1 MSGGNG
7 SDGSSR
13 DARSSYSNSIDSK
26 DSSKHLAN
34 DALFGSFYKSYRNT
48 GVVQDSDI
56 NEFLINQIHVGST
69 NVDAI
74 SENLGSIDI
83 PQIREQH
90 AAASFDSIY
99 SPYSTYF
106 SLESGLPHFE
116 VPTNKTEP
124 NSLTLNPFNP
134 NNELSLYY
142 AESGGTLWTNSLADT
157 GAATSAELAKLNNPS
172 GWLESSHTISW
183 ATHGTGQF
191 YDLSFDDEFL
201 NSKASVDKFTVEVE
215 NIRGVG
221 LRSPMVLTGWG
232 FDVDGKPVPGDGTNF
247 NSDAFKNPANWKSGP
262 LDVRWDDERKVW
274 AAGTSTKIYL
284 TKTTNV
290 YNPPYFSYEVDRSDS
305 RSQFTRFGPSD
316 LATFSA
322 TGNIHD
328 PEYLAYTANSDNTGG
343 YEQLNYAG
351 IEYPHY
357 EAFIIRETKDDTSS
371 STYYNIWTEDSND
384 CGHITNSGCGTQHGS
399 PSKNKKIIIE
409 NPLRQ
414 SLEVGDLAFTVKT
427 GRKQKVNSG
436 TFAGGTGTG
445 AAGNIQVD
453 ASGNATTH
461 ITAEGSGYGLGGI
474 GIVNGISANISLVFG
489 TAETGLSA
497 INLSATEGFSPGT
510 YNLDIIPN
518 DATADTEEL
527 DIHWIL
533 QAEFKSQQIVTHV
546 ECEGGVLQ
554 SCSMKIQ
561 TQGFKTCEWCGE
573 DTTFINAF

>member
-1 MSGGNG
+1 M
-7 SDGSSR
+7 
-13 DARSSYSNSIDSK
+13 AK
-26 DSSKHLAN
+26 DN
-34 DALFGSFYKSYRNT
+34 QENT
-48 GVVQDSDI
+48 GFSDSLGEHDYSTK
-56 NEFLINQIHVGST
+56 FALVGRSQPKYVEVSGISSGNFET
-69 NVDAI
+69 IEVAAMSIPGAVADLGTDAA
-74 SENLGSIDI
+74 NKALAG
-83 PQIREQH
+83 
-90 AAASFDSIY
+90 FDTIF
-99 SPYSTYF
+99 SPYTNA
-106 SLESGLPHFE
+106 SGHSELPHFE
-116 VPTNKTEP
+116 IPTNLSEP
-124 NSLTLNPFNP
+124 NAFTLDPFNP
-134 NNELSLYY
+134 NNIFSTGNSQAVNNQIYQN
-142 AESGGTLWTNSLADT
+142 SGHNIQLANTWST
-157 GAATSAELAKLNNPS
+157 GDVSGVTAGDVFFAKDIYN
-172 GWLESSHTISW
+172 
-183 ATHGTGQF
+183 HGEFT
-191 YDLSFDDEFL
+191 YD
-201 NSKASVDKFTVEVE
+201 EVKS
-215 NIRGVG
+215 IG

-232 FDVDGKPVPGDGTNF
+232 FDVDGNPVPADTGDSTIFASG
-247 NSDAFKNPANWKSGP
+247 AFKNPNNWKSGP

-284 TKTTNV
+284 SKTTNV
-290 YNPPYFSYEVDRSDS
+290 YNPPHFSYEVDRSDS

-322 TGNIHD
+322 TGDIHD
-328 PEYLAYTANSDNTGG
+328 PEYIAYTGNSDNAGG

-399 PSKNKKIIIE
+399 PSTDKKIIIE

-436 TFAGGTGTG
+436 TFTGGSGSGAG
-445 AAGNIQVD
+445 GNIQVD
-453 ASGNATTH
+453 ASGNATTN
-461 ITAEGSGYGLGGI
+461 ITSAGSGYSLGGI
-474 GIVNGISANISLVFG
+474 GIVNGISANISLVFA
-489 TAETGLSA
+489 TASTGLSA

-546 ECEGGVLQ
+546 ECEGGLLQ